1 MPNKTI
7 LNKALQRT
15 FIKNTLKKEI
25 KFYLLIIFMLLLIAC
40 RKENIKDGYIL
51 NKMEFH
57 NSSLK
62 ALSNITIVGYKQGGK
77 FTKIVDDTYYI
88 TNFKKI
94 ETKYDV
100 YYEGDLN
107 KDLRT
112 DLDYKISFI
121 SLGQTCEI
129 TEIKVRKFG
138 NFIDGYSKSFDGYK
152 VNGLNFGC
160 QIIKVFP
167 K

>member
-1 MPNKTI
+1 MPND
-7 LNKALQRT
+7 T
-15 FIKNTLKKEI
+15 FISKVRKRIII
-25 KFYLLIIFMLLLIAC
+25 KRTMKSISFYLGIIILLLFAAC
-40 RKENIKDGYIL
+40 RKENFPDGYIL

-62 ALSNITIVGYKQGGK
+62 ALSNITIVGYKQGGE
-77 FTKIVDDTYYI
+77 FTKIVDNTYCI
-88 TNFKKI
+88 TKFKKI
-94 ETKYDV
+94 ETKYDN

-112 DLDYKISFI
+112 DLDYKISFL

-129 TEIKVRKFG
+129 TEIRVRKFG
-138 NFIDGYSKSFDGYK
+138 NLIEGYSRSFDGYK